1 MKHIS
6 SVHVPFLAGYSYN
19 IALPGHLELLLNHWC
34 PLGIPIVVV
43 CLACSCTWKALL
55 PAAMLYQTLHLDGL
69 LLQAP

>member
-34 PLGIPIVVV
+34 PLGIPIVVRLFMHLEGFV
-43 CLACSCTWKALL
+43 ASCDAV
-55 PAAMLYQTLHLDGL
+55 PDFAS
-69 LLQAP
+69 